1 MLRMSRVP
9 SIAPQTGTAA
19 QILDVAERLVQTRGF
34 NGFSYADIASELGV
48 TKATL
53 HYHFRTK
60 AELGGRLMVRYTESF
75 GSALASIGAAE
86 SSALEKLQSYVQLY
100 GEVIRDERMC
110 LCGML
115 AAEYATL
122 PPSIQVEI
130 RRFFDVNEQWLTT
143 VAEQGRE
150 ANTLRFDG
158 APAEMARLLVSTL
171 EGAMLIA
178 RSYDDPARFDA
189 SARRLLDEMTPRADA

>member
-1 MLRMSRVP
+1 
-9 SIAPQTGTAA
+9 
-19 QILDVAERLVQTRGF
+19 
-34 NGFSYADIASELGV
+34 
-48 TKATL
+48 
-53 HYHFRTK
+53 
-60 AELGGRLMVRYTESF
+60 
-75 GSALASIGAAE
+75 
-86 SSALEKLQSYVQLY
+86 
-100 GEVIRDERMC
+100 MC